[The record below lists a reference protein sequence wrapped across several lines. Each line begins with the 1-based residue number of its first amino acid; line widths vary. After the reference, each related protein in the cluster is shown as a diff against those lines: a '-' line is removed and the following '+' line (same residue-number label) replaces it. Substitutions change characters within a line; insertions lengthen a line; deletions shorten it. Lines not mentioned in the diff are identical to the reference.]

1 MQNRVAETQ
10 FWRCALDK
18 SSKPKNVDYFQVPRP
33 LWRKLKKCLPKS
45 KLKRRRQGGRPR
57 CCDRAVINAIWYVLW
72 TGCQWKALHKNW
84 FGVCSSVVHARF
96 QAWREASVF
105 AKLMRRLAKFYGKK
119 RNIKWTWQSLDSK
132 SCPAP
137 LAREGSGRNPTDR
150 GKRGSKIHL
159 LVDRRGAPLGVVI
172 TGANRHD
179 KTAAVDLIVSVVVE
193 RPRKKQHLCAD
204 KAYDSADIREFITL
218 EGYTPHI
225 KANPR
230 NSKQPEVVE
239 QGLAETTHPARRW
252 VVERTLSWLAKRRS
266 IRTRW
271 SKQNANWLAL
281 VQFACAHILFN
292 MAVFG

>member
-1 MQNRVAETQ
+1 M
-10 FWRCALDK
+10 
-18 SSKPKNVDYFQVPRP
+18 
-33 LWRKLKKCLPKS
+33 
-45 KLKRRRQGGRPR
+45 
-57 CCDRAVINAIWYVLW
+57 LW

-105 AKLMRRLAKFYGKK
+105 DKLMRRLAKFYGKK
-119 RNIKWTWQSLDSK
+119 RNIKWKWQSLDSK

-159 LVDRRGAPLGVVI
+159 LVDKRGAPLGVVI
-172 TGANRHD
+172 TGANAHD
-179 KTAAVDLIVSVVVE
+179 KTAAIDLIVSVVVE
-193 RPRKKQHLCAD
+193 RPDKRQHLCAD
-204 KAYDSADIREFITL
+204 KAYDSADIREFVTL

-239 QGLAETTHPARRW
+239 KGLAETTHPARRW

-271 SKQNANWLAL
+271 SKQTANWLAL